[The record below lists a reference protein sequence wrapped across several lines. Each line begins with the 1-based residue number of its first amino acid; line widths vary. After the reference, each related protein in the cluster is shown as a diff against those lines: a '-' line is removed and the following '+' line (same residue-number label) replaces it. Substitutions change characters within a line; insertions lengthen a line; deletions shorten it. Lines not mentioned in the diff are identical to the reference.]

1 MTLLADVVTR
11 YELQTEISN
20 AYAYQLR
27 YALTRFERYLKR
39 QATTEDLTE
48 GTVNRWLKHE
58 RDAEEIGDRSRA
70 NVRTSMLTLWR
81 KFGHGLNREN
91 VRSVAVT
98 PKNPEAWAFDELER
112 VANAAARIDGHL
124 TNGLPRGLY
133 LATCLWFAYETGL
146 RRSDVWT
153 FDLGEFDSSRLAA
166 MTQHKTKRVHVVTIT
181 SETEADLRR
190 LSTTLKNTG
199 DKHAHTPLRWPQS
212 ETTFYYW
219 MRRAREIADVEPEK
233 RNRALQHVRRTGA
246 TQVESEGG
254 TAWKFLGHSRQGLD
268 RKSYVD
274 QRKAVAPIT
283 PLRQR
288 SHGPS
293 AERA

>member
-1 MTLLADVVTR
+1 MDLLADVVMR

-20 AYAYQLR
+20 SYAYQLK
-27 YALTRFERYLKR
+27 YALTRFERYLRR
-39 QATTEDLTE
+39 QATTADLTE
-48 GTVNRWLKHE
+48 STVNRWLKHE
-58 RDAEEIGDRSRA
+58 RDVEEIGDRSRA
-70 NVRTSMLTLWR
+70 NVRTSLLTLWK
-81 KFGHGLNREN
+81 KFGQGLNREN

-112 VANAAARIDGHL
+112 VAEAATQIEGHL

-133 LATCLWFAYETGL
+133 FSTCLWFAYETGL
-146 RRSDVWT
+146 RRSDVWR
-153 FDLGEFDSSRLAA
+153 FDLGEFDGNRLAA

-181 SETEADLRR
+181 SETLRDLRR
-190 LSTTLKNTG
+190 MSTTLKNAG
-199 DKHAHTPLRWPQS
+199 DKHADTPLRWPQS

-233 RNRALQHVRRTGA
+233 RNRALQHIRRTGA

-254 TAWKFLGHSRQGLD
+254 LAWRFLGHSRQGLD

-274 QRKAVAPIT
+274 QRKAVVPIT
-283 PLRQR
+283 PQRQR
-288 SHGPS
+288 SHGQSPK
-293 AERA
+293 RA